1 MDSWPAL
8 KQTKIK
14 SETLEDSNPM
24 TSGQL
29 SAQHLENNRDPILES
44 QELAKK
50 WNTKDE
56 ICYKQSCLFMDVQ
69 MIFPEEHWNS
79 KSASYIQGM

>member
-50 WNTKDE
+50 
-56 ICYKQSCLFMDVQ
+56 
-69 MIFPEEHWNS
+69 
-79 KSASYIQGM
+79 